1 MFKPRE
7 LILTPTRTMMTTK
20 ELQTY
25 RNELNADL
33 NSVEALLASNAKAER
48 RLAVRGFLLTAM
60 LTAVERE
67 LQISKIVDFC
77 LTGK

>member
-1 MFKPRE
+1 
-7 LILTPTRTMMTTK
+7 MMTTK

>member
-1 MFKPRE
+1 
-7 LILTPTRTMMTTK
+7 MMTTK

-33 NSVEALLASNAKAER
+33 NSVESLLASNAKAER
-48 RLAVRGFLLTAM
+48 SLALQRFLLTAM
-60 LTAVERE
+60 LPAVERE